1 MAKDLLSFPDI
12 LSNMGG
18 IEMLADTIRKTSGQS
33 ADQDKNTFKAIV
45 LRGTDGTQT
54 NNAALGG
61 ALGSNDLTK
70 SNRNRAGI
78 TRTYFVKI
86 LEDSPHAYL
95 PDPCIQGSTQITET
109 NNNHLIQGMYTY
121 AIDQSGQ
128 PLNEN
133 DIILLRLEKRD
144 FGYDTDIGYIV
155 GVVGQKEAAKLKAE
169 EEIGCASPSSAF
181 NNKNLSVFDNQG
193 QTSNN
198 KPAILGGVPSTVSDI
213 NTAYPEIAAVPGWAE
228 KIVEVAGRLGIPDPG
243 WLANVMWFESRLDP
257 AATNASYGCT
267 GLIQFCPNSGAKK
280 VGKTTDEL
288 RAMGAIEQM
297 DYVEKYLRSYRGR
310 MNTSAD
316 LYMAIFFPVAVGM
329 GPSYDIYNW
338 YFVNKGPKTAEGYLK
353 ANNGIR
359 TSGDYQSFADRRA
372 RLPTALGQEVV

>member
-33 ADQDKNTFKAIV
+33 TDQDKNTFKAIV

-169 EEIGCASPSSAF
+169 EEIGCASPSSAY

-193 QTSNN
+193 QASNN
-198 KPAILGGVPSTVSDI
+198 KPAMLSENS
-213 NTAYPEIAAVPGWAE
+213 AVPNKGASKLE
-228 KIVEVAGRLGIPDPG
+228 ELHPDFKALIGNLVYNMDARGFKTNVASGFRSPSEQAQKVAKGFSETSFGYHNFVDSTGAGASQAVDLIDAVAGYGPDDPKDDPERHEKAARYFKALGEEAKKLGLAWGGDFKKSNPLWAKHGMGWDPAHVMLKG
-243 WLANVMWFESRLDP
+243 SPGETLAN
-257 AATNASYGCT
+257 
-267 GLIQFCPNSGAKK
+267 AKK
-280 VGKTTDEL
+280 
-288 RAMGAIEQM
+288 
-297 DYVEKYLRSYRGR
+297 
-310 MNTSAD
+310 
-316 LYMAIFFPVAVGM
+316 IFKDSV
-329 GPSYDIYNW
+329 
-338 YFVNKGPKTAEGYLK
+338 T
-353 ANNGIR
+353 
-359 TSGDYQSFADRRA
+359 
-372 RLPTALGQEVV
+372 VV